1 MNILEQDPLLPGQFR
16 VGSASIRF
24 CASAVA
30 AVNEGA
36 RIARIVKNVQ
46 CPAVREFSP
55 HQFAFV
61 RPPPQSPRK
70 QEFLL
75 TESLDNSTSGTSAA
89 KCVVEEP
96 NALLHLFVGIENRP
110 ALAVVYEA
118 HGQGALQF
126 APARFVQDAACSHA
140 PDHMK
145 FCFGHGAQSQ
155 ESLSLKWRGS

>member
-1 MNILEQDPLLPGQFR
+1 IAGMNILEQDPLFSGQLR

-36 RIARIVKNVQ
+36 RIAGIVKNVQ
-46 CPAVREFSP
+46 RPAVREIGP
-55 HQFAFV
+55 HQVAFV
-61 RPPPQSPRK
+61 RPPLQAPWK

-75 TESLDNSTSGTSAA
+75 TESLDDSTTGTSPA
-89 KCVVEEP
+89 KCVEEEP
-96 NALLHLFVGIENRP
+96 NALLYLFVRIENRP

-126 APARFVQDAACSHA
+126 APARFVQDAA
-140 PDHMK
+140 
-145 FCFGHGAQSQ
+145 
-155 ESLSLKWRGS
+155 L